1 MKDTAGLSRREF
13 LASTAVAALGAGVAG
28 GVHSAAVSGTIEGA
42 SGKRGDAGGPYNIL
56 MIVTDQERYLT
67 GQDLPEGY
75 RLPGRERLAQ
85 RGVVFENHQIGSCV
99 CTPSRAVIYTGQH
112 IQNNGMFDN
121 TNFSWSGSMSTEI
134 DTIGD
139 LLRKQGYYTAYKGKW
154 HLTQEFE
161 TANELHAPKKILVD
175 EMEAYGFSD
184 YFGIGDVIGHTEG
197 GYLHDDVISAG
208 ARSWLRGQGQQL
220 RADNNPWF
228 MAVNLINPHDV
239 MYYNTDLPGQSV
251 QSGRELMHLN
261 REPANALYQAN
272 WDIKLPQ
279 SRGQDF
285 SGNARPPAHLNFRN
299 ARGALCGIVPMQDE
313 ALGRLNNYYLNCLR
327 DVDNK
332 LVQILDEL
340 DDLGLA
346 ESTIIVFTADHGELG
361 GAHGLTGKGANAY
374 REQNHVPLT
383 IVHPAYGAGKRCK
396 AVTSHV
402 DIATTLISL
411 AGGDEAAF
419 GDLPG
424 KDISTMLHDPEGAQ
438 VNALREGALYNYNMI
453 GFVDDAFFTSI
464 NNYFA
469 NGGLPAELPSQG
481 FRPDLSKRGAIRTV
495 YDGRYKFSRYFSP
508 MQHHSPKS
516 LEELYAYNDVELFD
530 VVHDPLEINNL
541 AADTKRHKDV
551 VEMMNN
557 KLNQLIESEVGDD
570 AGQMLPRIEGQ
581 TWRLDPSFKDMR
593 L

>member
-1 MKDTAGLSRREF
+1 MSKVGISRRDF
-13 LASTAVAALGAGVAG
+13 LASTAVAAVAAGVSA
-28 GVHSAAVSGTIEGA
+28 GVHSAPATGKESSA
-42 SGKRGDAGGPYNIL
+42 SAAHGDAGGPYNIM

-67 GQDLPEGY
+67 GQDLPEGFE
-75 RLPGRERLAQ
+75 LPGRERLAQ

-121 TNFSWSGSMSTEI
+121 TNFSWSGSMSTDI

-161 TANELHAPKKILVD
+161 TANELHSPKRILVE

-208 ARSWLRGQGQQL
+208 ARSWMRGQGQQL
-220 RADNNPWF
+220 RADDTPWF
-228 MAVNLINPHDV
+228 LTVNLINPHDV

-261 REPANALYQAN
+261 REPANALYKAK
-272 WDIKLPQ
+272 WDVKLPSSRTQ
-279 SRGQDF
+279 SFDEKG
-285 SGNARPPAHLNFRN
+285 RPAAHLNFRN
-299 ARGALCGIVPMQDE
+299 ARGALCGIVPIQDE

-332 LVQILDEL
+332 LIQILDEL

-346 ESTIIVFTADHGELG
+346 DNTIIIFTADHGELG

-374 REQNHVPLT
+374 REQNNVPLT
-383 IVHPAYGAGKRCK
+383 VVHPGYSGGKRCK

-411 AGGDEAAF
+411 AGGDEAARSN
-419 GDLPG
+419 LPG
-424 KDISTMLHDPEGAQ
+424 KDISSLLHDPENAALD
-438 VNALREGALYNYNMI
+438 ALREGALYNYNMI

-464 NNYFA
+464 ANYFA
-469 NGGLPAELPSQG
+469 NGGLPQELPNQG
-481 FRPDLSKRGAIRTV
+481 FRPDLSKRGAIRSI
-495 YDGRYKFSRYFSP
+495 YDGRYKFNRYFSP
-508 MQHHSPKS
+508 MQHHVPKT
-516 LEELYAYNDVELFD
+516 LEELFAYNDIELFD
-530 VVHDPLEINNL
+530 LVSDPLEVNNL
-541 AADTKRHKDV
+541 ALDTKRFSNV
-551 VEMMNN
+551 IEMMNI
-557 KLNQLIESEVGDD
+557 KLNQLIEREVGDD
-570 AGQMLPRIEGQ
+570 AGQMLPRIQGQ
-581 TWRLDPSFKDMR
+581 TWRLDSSFKDIR